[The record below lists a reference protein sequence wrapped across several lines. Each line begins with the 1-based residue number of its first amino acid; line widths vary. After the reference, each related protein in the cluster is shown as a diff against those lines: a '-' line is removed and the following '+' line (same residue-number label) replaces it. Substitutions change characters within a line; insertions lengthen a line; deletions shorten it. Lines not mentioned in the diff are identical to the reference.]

1 MSCLETRG
9 GLVWCPLSVIHVGV
23 CACTWACM
31 SYSEHSHL
39 WICRAGHRAH
49 CLLWGGDESC
59 QPCSPR
65 EVWVPGWW
73 VHVMD
78 WAGRWVLMLGRGV
91 GLAQAGGML
100 SLEPEAVLPSREGGG
115 VPLCRG
121 VRPPLHKVVP
131 AEH

>member
-9 GLVWCPLSVIHVGV
+9 GLVWCPVSVMV
-23 CACTWACM
+23 CVLAHGRAWVH
-31 SYSEHSHL
+31 SEHSHL

-73 VHVMD
+73 VHVTD
-78 WAGRWVLMLGRGV
+78 WAGQWVFMLGRGV

-100 SLEPEAVLPSREGGG
+100 SLEPEATMPAREGGS
-115 VPLCRG
+115 VPLRRG
-121 VRPPLHKVVP
+121 VRPPLHRVVP
-131 AEH
+131 AER